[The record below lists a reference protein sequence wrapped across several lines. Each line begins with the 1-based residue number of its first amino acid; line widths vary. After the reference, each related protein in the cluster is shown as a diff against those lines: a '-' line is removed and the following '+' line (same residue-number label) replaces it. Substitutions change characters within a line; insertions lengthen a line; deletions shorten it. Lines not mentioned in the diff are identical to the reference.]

1 MVLRKTSL
9 QMNFVCEVSGAEWR
23 VNPDEHSEGV
33 WARRGEVSGLEMTG
47 EMRVFVE
54 GVGFGLG
61 IVKGGMGRGVGG
73 VWDRRVHECYA
84 VPPSPPAD
92 FTYYDPQVQIER

>member
-33 WARRGEVSGLEMTG
+33 WARRG
-47 EMRVFVE
+47 
-54 GVGFGLG
+54 
-61 IVKGGMGRGVGG
+61 K
-73 VWDRRVHECYA
+73 
-84 VPPSPPAD
+84 
-92 FTYYDPQVQIER
+92 